1 MRLQTGVLLH
11 FHRKQVGQGP
21 GAIHVLGVNGE
32 GLEMFDPANSPVRP
46 SALAGCVACNSQ
58 VASSSSSLQ
67 AHDAVL
73 FAVGGGKQI
82 LRRRSVAGGS
92 CRVLANNAFLLLG

>member
-32 GLEMFDPANSPVRP
+32 GLEMFDPSKLSCSTF
-46 SALAGCVACNSQ
+46 SASW
-58 VASSSSSLQ
+58 
-67 AHDAVL
+67 
-73 FAVGGGKQI
+73 
-82 LRRRSVAGGS
+82 LRG
-92 CRVLANNAFLLLG
+92 L